1 VISPSLS
8 LSLFLSLYLSLSL
21 SLLITA
27 RQIDKYARKTRI
39 DLALKTFT
47 HFFVFSSSS
56 VSASAMPIKTDGNT
70 EKIKVKTAGL
80 APMIKTE
87 MTEQKLKESQ
97 ICIEHLEM
105 KKKREVQAMA
115 FDKER
120 HDWEKKE
127 HGNRAEKHEWEKK
140 EQDNKEE
147 KHTWD
152 RERFFWEQERIQS
165 TAINNQYLVLDNGT
179 KLPADGVIIAVDE
192 GAKIPTNE
200 VVVASESA
208 DASAN

>member
-1 VISPSLS
+1 
-8 LSLFLSLYLSLSL
+8 
-21 SLLITA
+21 
-27 RQIDKYARKTRI
+27 
-39 DLALKTFT
+39 
-47 HFFVFSSSS
+47 
-56 VSASAMPIKTDGNT
+56 MPIKTDGNT